1 LATISKFGRAAYLI
15 ALAVIAA
22 DQAVKYWILHV
33 FNLPL
38 RLSVPV
44 AGPFSL
50 TMVMNQGVSFG
61 LFRAEQDLM
70 RWLLVVFSL
79 GVAAVLVVWARRVE
93 RSLLGVALGL
103 IIGGAVG
110 NAIDR
115 IRFGAVVDFLD
126 FSQMMFPWV
135 FNVADAGI
143 TIGVVL
149 LLLDSLKSEQAPKD
163 GR

>member
-1 LATISKFGRAAYLI
+1 MATISKFGRAAYLI

>member
-1 LATISKFGRAAYLI
+1 MPTVSKLGRMAYLI
-15 ALAVIAA
+15 ALSVLVA
-22 DQAVKYWILHV
+22 DQAVKYWVLNIY
-33 FNLPL
+33 NLPL

-61 LFRAEQDLM
+61 LFRAEQDLT
-70 RWLLVVFSL
+70 RWILVGFSTV
-79 GVAAVLVVWARRVE
+79 VALVLIGWARRAE
-93 RSLLGVALGL
+93 RPLLAVALGM
-103 IIGGAVG
+103 IIGGAIG

-115 IRFGAVVDFLD
+115 FRFGAVVDFLD
-126 FSQMMFPWV
+126 FSRMMFPWV

-149 LLLDSLKSEQAPKD
+149 LLIDSLKSEQAAKSQH
-163 GR
+163 

>member
-1 LATISKFGRAAYLI
+1 MAYLI
-15 ALAVIAA
+15 ALSVLVA
-22 DQAVKYWILHV
+22 DQAVKYWVLNIY
-33 FNLPL
+33 NLPL

-61 LFRAEQDLM
+61 LFRAEQDLT
-70 RWLLVVFSL
+70 RWILVGFSTV
-79 GVAAVLVVWARRVE
+79 VALVLIGWARRAE
-93 RSLLGVALGL
+93 RPLLAVALGM
-103 IIGGAVG
+103 IIGGAIG

-115 IRFGAVVDFLD
+115 FRFGAVVDFLD
-126 FSQMMFPWV
+126 FSRMMFPWV

-149 LLLDSLKSEQAPKD
+149 LLIDSLKSEQAAKSQH
-163 GR
+163 